1 MFEISDVNVPCRA
14 SFRSAQQN
22 LTLGTERG
30 CKRVGTRAE
39 IEVEMSNDTKEPA
52 GVSKDIC
59 YRHPVGWRFLQITN
73 VEQACEMMFQ
83 SLSRS
88 RLQGSLPNS
97 ISPQDTR
104 RTSGFLIQRN
114 ETAIGAFSNARAVWP
129 NPMDMLKHLANEVIQ
144 CPKAGDLMACTAEF
158 CSAGKLAMVLSKA
171 EGASKYF
178 LGGMVAY
185 TKEMKTRLLSVPSDL
200 IQRDTAVSAEVAE
213 AMAPRCSCKS
223 AKPDEIIDEACAEAL
238 KLLRLF
244 CFRAIRTDF
253 ESCGG

>member
-1 MFEISDVNVPCRA
+1 MVVPKPNVQQA
-14 SFRSAQQN
+14 S
-22 LTLGTERG
+22 
-30 CKRVGTRAE
+30 
-39 IEVEMSNDTKEPA
+39 
-52 GVSKDIC
+52 
-59 YRHPVGWRFLQITN
+59 
-73 VEQACEMMFQ
+73 EMMFK

-97 ISPQDTR
+97 ISPQDNTPALLD
-104 RTSGFLIQRN
+104 GFQRN

-144 CPKAGDLMACTAEF
+144 CAKARDLMVCTAES

-213 AMAPRCSCKS
+213 AMAQGAIRRFNADLGVSITGVAGPEPDEDGNPVGLVYCAVARSETTQFVELRCKS

-244 CFRAIRTDF
+244 CLRAIRTDF